1 MPKVAFTAARLQ
13 GFTCPPDRAQA
24 FLWDATVRGLG
35 LRVTAAKGAAYVFQ
49 SKFQGAD
56 LRITIGTREAW
67 SIRDAQDRARELQ
80 RMIDQGIDPREQK
93 RERRA
98 QAVATKAAAAVQ
110 AVTVGEAWAAYCT
123 ERAPHW
129 GERHRYDHQQ
139 LSKAG
144 GEPAKRGVKPSRPG
158 AKAMTVAGPLY
169 PLLALK
175 LSDLTPERVTA
186 WAAKEAKTRPTRAR
200 LAWRCLKVFLNWCA
214 VHPAYQ
220 AAIATTNPAA
230 SRKARDALGR
240 PNVKA
245 DVLLREQLPA
255 WFAAV
260 RQLGNPTVSAYLQAL
275 LLTGARPGE
284 VITLR
289 WADLN
294 LQWRSLAIRD
304 KVEGERVIP
313 LTPYVLHLLAALPR
327 RSEWVFAS
335 ASNANPITS
344 PNHPHGQACK
354 VAAIEGLTLHGLR
367 RSFGS
372 LCEWQEIPAGIV
384 AQIMGHKPS
393 ATAEKHYR
401 VRPLDLL
408 RLHHERIEAWI
419 LEQAGVR
426 FDAAAAP
433 GGLRV
438 VA

>member
-1 MPKVAFTAARLQ
+1 MPKIAFTAARLQ

-110 AVTVGEAWAAYCT
+110 AVTMAEAWAAYCA

-230 SRKARDALGR
+230 SRKARDR
-240 PNVKA
+240 K
-245 DVLLREQLPA
+245 
-255 WFAAV
+255 
-260 RQLGNPTVSAYLQAL
+260 S
-275 LLTGARPGE
+275 
-284 VITLR
+284 
-289 WADLN
+289 
-294 LQWRSLAIRD
+294 
-304 KVEGERVIP
+304 
-313 LTPYVLHLLAALPR
+313 
-327 RSEWVFAS
+327 
-335 ASNANPITS
+335 
-344 PNHPHGQACK
+344 
-354 VAAIEGLTLHGLR
+354 
-367 RSFGS
+367 
-372 LCEWQEIPAGIV
+372 
-384 AQIMGHKPS
+384 
-393 ATAEKHYR
+393 
-401 VRPLDLL
+401 
-408 RLHHERIEAWI
+408 
-419 LEQAGVR
+419 
-426 FDAAAAP
+426 
-433 GGLRV
+433 V
-438 VA
+438 V